1 MKSIDTIKRFQQPG
15 MVECGPAAVCAA
27 ISLYPD
33 WMPKFSV
40 GSITTAAG
48 VTETI
53 QNRGTTVAELAKGVE
68 VLSDRQLKLLYK
80 VSGTIDDI
88 RALVDQGV
96 PVVVDWQGSTLEG
109 SDGNKGH
116 YSLVIGVDDQT
127 LRMVDSLPDFP
138 GVRTVSV
145 DSFEKLWWDTDS
157 VFDKSG
163 TERIVSTNH
172 LLFIIVPTSKSKDV
186 ILQFALSSGNTY
198 PGS

>member
-116 YSLVIGVDDQT
+116 FSLVIGVDDQT
-127 LRMVDSLPDFP
+127 LRMVDSFPDFQELEQCLSIVLRNFGGIQIQFLISP
-138 GVRTVSV
+138 
-145 DSFEKLWWDTDS
+145 
-157 VFDKSG
+157 
-163 TERIVSTNH
+163 ERKELSR
-172 LLFIIVPTSKSKDV
+172 PT
-186 ILQFALSSGNTY
+186 IFYLSSSPRQNRKT
-198 PGS
+198 

>member
-15 MVECGPAAVCAA
+15 TVECGPAAVCAA

-40 GSITTAAG
+40 GSVITAAG
-48 VTETI
+48 VTDTI

-68 VLSDRQLKLLYK
+68 VLSDKQLRLLYK
-80 VSGTIDDI
+80 VRGTIDDI
-88 RALVDQGV
+88 SKLLAQNV
-96 PVVVDWQGSTLEG
+96 PVIVDWQGSTLEG

-116 YSLVIGVDDQT
+116 YSLIIGADDQV

-138 GVRTVSV
+138 GIRTEPIS
-145 DSFEKLWWDTDS
+145 SFERLWWDTDS
-157 VFDKSG
+157 VLDKSG
-163 TERIVSTNH
+163 KEKIISTKH

-186 ILQFALSSGNTY
+186 TVQFALSPGNTY